1 MITKTISI
9 LNLNVPCYNHCKHC
23 LLSWNNK
30 LLGID
35 YERSVK
41 YARSFFEWLKE
52 NHPNISFIYYFG
64 YSMEH
69 PKLFD
74 VIKFC
79 QETNSPSGRFLQF
92 DGMKKRNKEE
102 LKEFILKLKEA
113 GIELLD
119 FTFYGT
125 KEFHDKF
132 AGRSGDYEL
141 MMDSIDVAL
150 KIGINLEVGIVVTK
164 NNLNQLDELVN
175 IFELRNIKVFLF
187 TPHSQGR
194 GKNLIK
200 SKISIDDYNKL
211 SDSVKK
217 YFNRQNN
224 KTQREWKGTLLDE
237 VKYRSLQL
245 SLLESNIEKLEKQ
258 SFEETFKEMENNDEI
273 YYSTIPS
280 FKELLIM
287 YCDESDNYLYSK
299 KDLYLIYR
307 KKFIKENNIIIDDI
321 SDERF
326 SGSVRF

>member
-9 LNLNVPCYNHCKHC
+9 LNLNVSCYNHCKHC

-35 YERSVK
+35 YERSIK
-41 YARSFFEWLKE
+41 YARSFFEWLKK

-79 QETNSPSGRFLQF
+79 QETNSPSGKFLQF

-102 LKEFILKLKEA
+102 LKEFILKLKES

-141 MMDSIDVAL
+141 MMDSIEVAL
-150 KIGINLEVGIVVTK
+150 EIGMNLEVGIVVTK
-164 NNLNQLDELVN
+164 DNLNQLDELVN
-175 IFELRNIKVFLF
+175 IFESRNIRLFLF

-200 SKISIDDYNKL
+200 SKITIDDYNNL
-211 SDSVKK
+211 SDRVKK

-224 KTQREWKGTLLDE
+224 KTQKEWKETILDE

-245 SLLESNIEKLEKQ
+245 SLLESNIDKLEKQ
-258 SFEETFKEMENNDEI
+258 SFEETFEELENMDEK
-273 YYSTIPS
+273 YYSIIPS
-280 FKELLIM
+280 FKELLKI
-287 YCDESDNYLYSK
+287 YCDQSDKNLYSK
-299 KDLYLIYR
+299 KDLYLVYR
-307 KKFIKENNIIIDDI
+307 KKFIKENNIIINDI